1 MYIILNFMKFMG
13 RDGCTGYYLWMALQ
27 DFLKTGKDVVRYL
40 VKKRNRERNDG

>member
-1 MYIILNFMKFMG
+1 MYIILRFMKFMG
-13 RDGCTGYYLWMALQ
+13 RDDYTGGYLWMALQ